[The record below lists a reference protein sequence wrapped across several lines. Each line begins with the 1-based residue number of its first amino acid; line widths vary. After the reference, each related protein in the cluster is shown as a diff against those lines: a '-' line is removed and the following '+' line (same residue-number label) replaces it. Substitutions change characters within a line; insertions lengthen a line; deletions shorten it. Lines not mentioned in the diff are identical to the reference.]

1 MSKAQQAM
9 RIALLYPEPEKG
21 GRGKKGKASETDG
34 FSQSRL
40 KAARSVLAYSRELA
54 LAVRDGGKKLD
65 EALAEVKAAIDV
77 DGNARSAATSS
88 ANLTLKAPQRRQ

>member
-1 MSKAQQAM
+1 M
-9 RIALLYPEPEKG
+9 RIALLYPEPKR
-21 GRGKKGKASETDG
+21 GRGNKDDARKETEKVS
-34 FSQSRL
+34 FSRIKVARQILDFSRP
-40 KAARSVLAYSRELA
+40 LA